1 MPVRVLFHDQCF
13 DGATSAALF
22 SAFYRECIDA
32 KASFEYW
39 GVNHGP
45 GNVFGGAFREE
56 MGWQHACVDFRYS
69 TDSRLTWWFDHH
81 QSAFMSSA
89 DEAHFY
95 RTKNPHHFY
104 DPAARSCSKFL
115 ATTCAE
121 RFGFTMSRYEE
132 LIYWADVIDGAQFES
147 PQMAVELKEPA
158 LQLMTWVEANRSAES
173 KIRFIHDLQRYS
185 LEEVVHASYVQATL
199 GKLLRDHEQHL
210 AWMRTKMQDRNGVVV
225 YDITERDVSA
235 ANKFIPYYIYPDCH
249 YVAGLSAPSGRLK
262 ISVGANP
269 WQAQRRTVNLATLC
283 AQYGG
288 GGHPVVGA
296 VSFPA
301 DQRAR
306 AQQALQEIVQL
317 LQKAARSE
325 K

>member
-1 MPVRVLFHDQCF
+1 MPIRVLFHDQCF

-22 SAFYRECIDA
+22 SAFYRECVDP

-45 GNVFGGAFREE
+45 GDVFHGAFRREV
-56 MGWQHACVDFRYS
+56 GWQHVCVDFRYS
-69 TDSRLTWWFDHH
+69 TDPRLTWWFDHH
-81 QSAFMSSA
+81 QSAFMSPQ
-89 DEAHFY
+89 DETHFY
-95 RTKNPHHFY
+95 HAKNPQHFY

-115 ATTCAE
+115 AETCAA
-121 RFGFTMSRYEE
+121 RFGFHASHYAE
-132 LIYWADVIDGAQFES
+132 LIHWADVIDGAQFES
-147 PQMAVELKEPA
+147 PKMAVELKEPA
-158 LQLMTWVEANRSAES
+158 LRLMTWVEANRNAEA
-173 KIRFIHDLQRYS
+173 KIRFIQDLQRYS

-210 AWMRTKMQDRNGVVV
+210 AWMRTKMQEREGVVV
-225 YDITERDVSA
+225 YDITERDVQA
-235 ANKFIPYYIYPDCH
+235 ANKFIPYYMYPDCH
-249 YVAGLSAPSGRLK
+249 YVAGLSSPSGRLK

-269 WQAQRRTVNLATLC
+269 WHAQRRTVNLASLC

-296 VSFPA
+296 VSFPL